1 VEPSGDIQ
9 RLIEIMAALRHP
21 DTGCPWDL
29 QQSFASIA
37 PYTVEE
43 SYEVADAIER
53 GDMDDLRDELG
64 DLLLQVVYH
73 SRLAE
78 ELGLFAF
85 SDVVHSISAKMVNRH
100 PHVFGDTAAADAEAL
115 LANWEAAKS
124 IERQRKSGD
133 GHARLLDDVPRALP
147 GLSRAAKLQKRAAT
161 VGFDWPDSAPVF
173 DKIREEIGELETELA
188 GDASPDDVEAELGDV
203 LFSIVNLSRRLGVD
217 AEQAMQRSNN
227 KFRRRFGAVEDRV
240 TASGN
245 ALADATAAELEAAWN
260 AAKAAEKPVQ
270 AD

>member
-1 VEPSGDIQ
+1 MEPSGDIQ

-21 DTGCPWDL
+21 ETGCPWDL

-53 GDMDDLRDELG
+53 DDMDDLRDELG

-85 SDVVHSISAKMVNRH
+85 GDVVRAISAKMINRH
-100 PHVFGDTAAADAEAL
+100 PHVFGDTAAADAEAV
-115 LANWEAAKS
+115 LANWEAAKA
-124 IERQRKSGD
+124 IERRRKSGD
-133 GHARLLDDVPRALP
+133 GQGRLLDDVPRALP

-161 VGFDWPDSAPVF
+161 VGFDWPESAPVF
-173 DKIREEIGELETELA
+173 DKIREEIGELETALA
-188 GDASPDDVEAELGDV
+188 ADALSDNVETELGDV
-203 LFSIVNLSRRLGVD
+203 LFSIVNLSRHLGVN
-217 AEQAMQRSNN
+217 AEQAMQRANN
-227 KFRRRFGAVEDRV
+227 KFRHRFNAVEDRV
-240 TASGN
+240 TASGK
-245 ALADATAAELEAAWN
+245 ALADATADELETAWN
-260 AAKAAEKPVQ
+260 AAKAAEKPAQ

>member
-1 VEPSGDIQ
+1 MEPSGDIQ

-21 DTGCPWDL
+21 ETGCPWDL
-29 QQSFASIA
+29 RQSFASIA
-37 PYTVEE
+37 PYTIEE

-85 SDVVHSISAKMVNRH
+85 DDVVHAISAKMINRH
-100 PHVFGDTAAADAEAL
+100 PHVFGDTAAADAEAV
-115 LANWEAAKS
+115 LANWETAKS
-124 IERQRKSGD
+124 IERQQKSSD
-133 GHARLLDDVPRALP
+133 GRAHLLDDVPRALP

-173 DKIREEIGELETELA
+173 NKIREEIGELETELE
-188 GDASPDDVEAELGDV
+188 GDASPDDIEVELGDV
-203 LFSIVNLSRRLGVD
+203 LFSIVNLSRHLGVD
-217 AEQAMQRSNN
+217 AEQAMQRANN

-240 TASGN
+240 AAAGK
-245 ALADATAAELEAAWN
+245 ALADANADELETAWN
-260 AAKAAEKPVQ
+260 DAKAAEASAQ